1 MYSGDVLHIFIE
13 NPPVTRHNNNQLKQ
27 IQGELLKLPTKDQLP
42 KKCNIP
48 DAKQAQ
54 KQKQSEAD
62 DLAYSLDLKTNAR
75 VMLITNIN
83 IED

>member
-1 MYSGDVLHIFIE
+1 MMYPGDVLHIFIE
-13 NPPVTRHNNNQLKQ
+13 NPPVTRHNQLKQ

-54 KQKQSEAD
+54 KRKQSEAG
-62 DLAYSLDLKTNAR
+62 DLAYSLDLKINAR

-83 IED
+83 NED